1 MDLLIV
7 TGMSGSGKSSVMDVM
22 EDIGYYCIDNIP
34 PKLIPQFVDLCR
46 KSDSAIDRIAVAVDI
61 RTGDMFAEIFRA
73 WQSLKTEPDVTVRV
87 LFIEA
92 DDEVIVKRYKE
103 TRRKH
108 PLDEKFNGNL
118 HEAIQYERNQL
129 SQLREVAERDRLV
142 AERRV
147 MASRMEAMEA
157 YRANADSLHKLRH
170 EVKNQYAYIRM
181 LLERGDYQKALEG
194 DDTHRGLLSVID
206 NYGSTKAGNLAKYY
220 AGIANLQ
227 LGNYDEAGRWLAKY
241 KGKDTFTKPIALM
254 AQADALV
261 EQGNTEAAAKKYVEA
276 AQAGD
281 NAITAPSALF
291 KAGMAYLML
300 NNNAKALECLKQIKS
315 KYPESTEAQSPDTDK
330 LIAIAEN

>member
-1 MDLLIV
+1 
-7 TGMSGSGKSSVMDVM
+7 MSGSGKSSVMDVM

-129 SQLREVAERDRLV
+129 SQLREVADYYIETSGFTASQLKEQVKTIFLEHTSDSLMIKVMSFGFKYGVSTESDLVFDVRCLPNPYYVKELKSHTGIESCVQDYVMGFEQSQKLFEKLTDLIDYLIPMYVQEGKSRLV
-142 AERRV
+142 IAFGCTGGKHRSITFAEY
-147 MASRMEAMEA
+147 MAKHLVNKG
-157 YRANADSLHKLRH
+157 YK
-170 EVKNQYAYIRM
+170 V
-181 LLERGDYQKALEG
+181 QKY
-194 DDTHRGLLSVID
+194 HRDI
-206 NYGSTKAGNLAKYY
+206 TKDRK
-220 AGIANLQ
+220 
-227 LGNYDEAGRWLAKY
+227 
-241 KGKDTFTKPIALM
+241 F
-254 AQADALV
+254 
-261 EQGNTEAAAKKYVEA
+261 
-276 AQAGD
+276 
-281 NAITAPSALF
+281 
-291 KAGMAYLML
+291 
-300 NNNAKALECLKQIKS
+300 
-315 KYPESTEAQSPDTDK
+315 
-330 LIAIAEN
+330 

>member
-129 SQLREVAERDRLV
+129 SQLRAVADYYIETSGFTASQLKEQVKTIFLEHTSDSLMIKVMSFGFKYGVSTESDLVFDVRCLPNPYYVKELKSHTGIESCVQDYVMGFEQSQKLFEKLTDLIDYLIPMYVQEGKSRLV
-142 AERRV
+142 IAFGCTGGKHRSITFAEY
-147 MASRMEAMEA
+147 MAKHLVNKG
-157 YRANADSLHKLRH
+157 YK
-170 EVKNQYAYIRM
+170 V
-181 LLERGDYQKALEG
+181 QKY
-194 DDTHRGLLSVID
+194 HRDI
-206 NYGSTKAGNLAKYY
+206 TKDRK
-220 AGIANLQ
+220 
-227 LGNYDEAGRWLAKY
+227 
-241 KGKDTFTKPIALM
+241 F
-254 AQADALV
+254 
-261 EQGNTEAAAKKYVEA
+261 
-276 AQAGD
+276 
-281 NAITAPSALF
+281 
-291 KAGMAYLML
+291 
-300 NNNAKALECLKQIKS
+300 
-315 KYPESTEAQSPDTDK
+315 
-330 LIAIAEN
+330 